1 MQTEFEN
8 KLENRPNSG
17 SIIFLSLFLL
27 LLAFFILLNALAT
40 IEETKSRQVLTSVAA
55 TFRSAVDA
63 DTNAQVL
70 LSELGPVPEPEEL
83 LAAFEQLWV
92 TAVPVTKVERI
103 ESGQVMQMTI
113 PANELF
119 LGGKDVLR
127 TDRKAL
133 LDRVVRVVSL
143 PVRGT
148 VQELK
153 IILGSDPV
161 SDAELDRGGN
171 LQMRRAVT
179 LARALVEAGAK
190 PDRIGTGIRIGESKS
205 LSLRFAVR
213 AAARARV
220 TFEELA
226 TP

>member
-1 MQTEFEN
+1 MQTELE
-8 KLENRPNSG
+8 KKHENRPNSG

-55 TFRSAVDA
+55 TFRSVVDA

-70 LSELGPVPEPEEL
+70 LSEFGPVPEPEEL

-92 TAVPVTKVERI
+92 TAIPVTRVERI
-103 ESGQVMQMTI
+103 ESGQAMQMTI

-119 LGGKDVLR
+119 LGGEDVLR

-133 LDRVVRVVSL
+133 LERVVKVVSL
-143 PVRGT
+143 PVKGA
-148 VQELK
+148 VQDLK
-153 IILGSDPV
+153 VVLGSDPV
-161 SDAELDRGGN
+161 SGDELDRGGN
-171 LQMRRAVT
+171 LPMRRAVI
-179 LARALVEAGAK
+179 LARTLVEAGAK
-190 PDRIGTGIRIGESKS
+190 PDRIGAGIRVGESKS

-220 TFEELA
+220 AFEELA
-226 TP
+226 TQ